1 MTYHNVPRYSR
12 PRAVPGEH
20 QVGGAAEVD
29 GDRDQVLGKVVVDV
43 GRRIQSANGQKLEA
57 GSRRWEHGKDIEL

>member
-1 MTYHNVPRYSR
+1 M
-12 PRAVPGEH
+12 
-20 QVGGAAEVD
+20 D